1 MFTITKMIEYTEE
14 IAKIAGENNKYYINT
29 YGCAL
34 NENDSEKIAGMLEKC
49 GFVSTDNIEEAKII
63 AFNTCCIREN
73 AENTLFG
80 NLGEVKKYAQK
91 GAMILVGGC
100 MMQQEHIQDKIRKS
114 YPFVSVMFGTHTL
127 QNLPKDIYLAMTTNK
142 RIEDI
147 LDIDGNVYEG
157 IPIKRLDNKRAS
169 ITITYGC
176 NNFCTYCIVPY
187 VRGRERSRKAKDII
201 AEAKDLVKEGYIEIT
216 LLGQNVN
223 SYIDKEEDINF
234 AKLLDMVASIEG
246 LKKVRFVSPHPKDFT
261 DDVIYVMAKH
271 DNISKTIHYP
281 LQSGSN
287 NVLKK
292 MNRKT
297 NFIIAGVAAMLLLAP
312 APASA
317 QFGGLLKKA
326 KQKVEKK
333 VKQEVKDHIADRR
346 GQIVGKID
354 QKVYEKKH
362 NAEQKVKNKLYET
375 EEELVDKAREKVT
388 GLEPFEENFVND
400 GIRFIRFKPDEV
412 EKIAAKMAR
421 KNRDDLAMTSPGG
434 NIDWRYGIHMLDYP
448 CDSLG
453 PESLNDELMYWCFK
467 FSYALYKKNPEKLA
481 MAFHGLADP
490 WNILVNKHDP
500 KRTNYVDAS
509 EDELAI
515 HFICTDWGKYIKAR
529 VDSYE
534 KMLFTDKGYPAE
546 EVSTEAWEWCINQV
560 NKSPKGSALG
570 GMYMIRITNIRKQL
584 IIRDK
589 ISPSDPQWE
598 KLELLAVQD

>member
-1 MFTITKMIEYTEE
+1 
-14 IAKIAGENNKYYINT
+14 
-29 YGCAL
+29 
-34 NENDSEKIAGMLEKC
+34 
-49 GFVSTDNIEEAKII
+49 
-63 AFNTCCIREN
+63 
-73 AENTLFG
+73 
-80 NLGEVKKYAQK
+80 
-91 GAMILVGGC
+91 
-100 MMQQEHIQDKIRKS
+100 
-114 YPFVSVMFGTHTL
+114 
-127 QNLPKDIYLAMTTNK
+127 
-142 RIEDI
+142 
-147 LDIDGNVYEG
+147 
-157 IPIKRLDNKRAS
+157 
-169 ITITYGC
+169 
-176 NNFCTYCIVPY
+176 
-187 VRGRERSRKAKDII
+187 
-201 AEAKDLVKEGYIEIT
+201 
-216 LLGQNVN
+216 
-223 SYIDKEEDINF
+223 
-234 AKLLDMVASIEG
+234 
-246 LKKVRFVSPHPKDFT
+246 
-261 DDVIYVMAKH
+261 
-271 DNISKTIHYP
+271 
-281 LQSGSN
+281 
-287 NVLKK
+287 

-589 ISPSDPQWE
+589 ISPSDPQWK
-598 KLELLAVQD
+598 KLEAATQKAKKRLNDYWLSRTKMSTPEQLKAEHAAFVKRKAEEKAAKQRAFEASKKPWPKTKMGGSKLAATCLAAYKVWDENGTDDARRVSVVSTSWKIERDALGNILRRVIVAYVDVKGDNGRKAEEHSFCQDYLGGGRYGKTRHYGVGLSSFYLK

>member
-14 IAKIAGENNKYYINT
+14 ITKLAGENNKYYINT

-80 NLGEVKKYAQK
+80 NLGEVKKHAQK

-100 MMQQEHIQDKIRKS
+100 MMQQEHIQKKIRKS

-292 MNRKT
+292 MNRKYT
-297 NFIIAGVAAMLLLAP
+297 KEKYLERADKIREIIP
-312 APASA
+312 DIKFST
-317 QFGGLLKKA
+317 
-326 KQKVEKK
+326 
-333 VKQEVKDHIADRR
+333 DI
-346 GQIVGKID
+346 IVGFPG
-354 QKVYEKKH
+354 
-362 NAEQKVKNKLYET
+362 ET
-375 EEELVDKAREKVT
+375 DED
-388 GLEPFEENFVND
+388 FEETIDVVKKMNFEQ
-400 GIRFIRFKPDEV
+400 IYMFIYSKREGTP
-412 EKIAAKMAR
+412 AAKMEQVKKEDATR
-421 KNRDDLAMTSPGG
+421 RF
-434 NIDWRYGIHMLDYP
+434 NILKETYEEMQKENMEKYVGTKEEVIIDGV
-448 CDSLG
+448 S
-453 PESLNDELMYWCFK
+453 
-467 FSYALYKKNPEKLA
+467 KKNEDMLSARTDSNKQIILPKYNNWKL
-481 MAFHGLADP
+481 GD
-490 WNILVNKHDP
+490 
-500 KRTNYVDAS
+500 
-509 EDELAI
+509 
-515 HFICTDWGKYIKAR
+515 YI
-529 VDSYE
+529 
-534 KMLFTDKGYPAE
+534 
-546 EVSTEAWEWCINQV
+546 EVEIVENHMWFLE
-560 NKSPKGSALG
+560 G
-570 GMYMIRITNIRKQL
+570 RK
-584 IIRDK
+584 I
-589 ISPSDPQWE
+589 
-598 KLELLAVQD
+598 